1 MKKDLILVLAIIGL
15 STLIVLGS
23 TLVTVTPILASSD
36 QETAEGDEPQ
46 DQSGGDESET
56 SEPGDGSE
64 TSGPEP
70 TDESEPEPAEDIS
83 ALNDEQQQEQE
94 QLALDILTANGLT
107 PLNVTNGNGG
117 GGDGTIEKCAVNSQG
132 QTFCYEPLPTE
143 ENCLKPMKVEDPP
156 LCSSK

>member
-1 MKKDLILVLAIIGL
+1 MKKNLNLVLAIIGL
-15 STLIVLGS
+15 SSVIVLGS
-23 TLVTVTPILASSD
+23 ILVAVQPIFASSE
-36 QETAEGDEPQ
+36 QETAGEDEPQ

-64 TSGPEP
+64 TSGQEP

-107 PLNVTNGNGG
+107 PLNATNGNGG
-117 GGDGTIEKCAVNSQG
+117 GGDGTIEKCAVSQQG
-132 QTFCYEPLPTE
+132 QTFCYEPLEPDK
-143 ENCLKPMKVEDPP
+143 NCLTPIKAEDPP
-156 LCSSK
+156 LCPPK